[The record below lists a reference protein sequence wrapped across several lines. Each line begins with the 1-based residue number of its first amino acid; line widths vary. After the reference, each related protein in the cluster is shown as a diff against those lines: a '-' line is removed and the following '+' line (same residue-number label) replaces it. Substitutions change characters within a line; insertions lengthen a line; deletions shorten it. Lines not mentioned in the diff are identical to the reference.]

1 MPKIISS
8 TTLRNEYNEVSRE
21 AHQSQEPIF
30 VTKNGA
36 GDLAVMSMETFELLS
51 RRAEL
56 LEKLAIG
63 HADVLAG
70 RTVNAR
76 EALGRLREGLA
87 S

>member
-1 MPKIISS
+1 MPRIIPS
-8 TTLRNEYNEVSRE
+8 TKLRNEYNEVSRE
-21 AHQSQEPIF
+21 AHQIQEPIF

-56 LEKLAIG
+56 VEKLAVG
-63 HADVLAG
+63 HADVVAG

-76 EALGRLREGLA
+76 QALARLREELEP
-87 S
+87 